1 MPRRTS
7 SFLGKILPKLGR
19 LDDAALK
26 SVVERLAREKSFLE
40 TLFHTIED
48 GVVVLNEQARIVF
61 FNEAAGRMLG
71 LESNEAGGS
80 PIQQHLPGLDWVR
93 LLKMDRDGGNQ
104 IQRHE
109 LEVSIPRPRFLS
121 LVITSLDGGAV
132 GESGLVLFLHDVTE
146 ARRQNERAMEAERN
160 EALTLLAASVAHEI
174 GNPLNALSIHLQLM
188 ERELRKLKSLTAE
201 GVMDA
206 RAPDKL
212 SQYVEVAKGEITR
225 LDYIITQFL
234 QAIRPSKPKL
244 EPASLNDVVRSA
256 VELLTPEIDN
266 RGIELRQKLLTSLP
280 VVHIDSSQMK
290 QVLVN
295 LMKNAI
301 QAMTRG
307 GILTLRTSESSEGV
321 VLSVEDTGGGIPPET
336 LSRIFEPFYTTKKRG
351 SGLGLMIVQRIVT
364 EHGGRVG
371 VESHVG
377 KGTEFRIWLPLE
389 AKTPRL
395 LAEP

>member
-1 MPRRTS
+1 R
-7 SFLGKILPKLGR
+7 
-19 LDDAALK
+19 
-26 SVVERLAREKSFLE
+26 
-40 TLFHTIED
+40 
-48 GVVVLNEQARIVF
+48 
-61 FNEAAGRMLG
+61 G
-71 LESNEAGGS
+71 L
-80 PIQQHLPGLDWVR
+80 
-93 LLKMDRDGGNQ
+93 
-104 IQRHE
+104 
-109 LEVSIPRPRFLS
+109 
-121 LVITSLDGGAV
+121 
-132 GESGLVLFLHDVTE
+132 
-146 ARRQNERAMEAERN
+146 
-160 EALTLLAASVAHEI
+160 
-174 GNPLNALSIHLQLM
+174 
-188 ERELRKLKSLTAE
+188 
-201 GVMDA
+201 
-206 RAPDKL
+206 
-212 SQYVEVAKGEITR
+212 
-225 LDYIITQFL
+225 
-234 QAIRPSKPKL
+234 
-244 EPASLNDVVRSA
+244 
-256 VELLTPEIDN
+256 
-266 RGIELRQKLLTSLP
+266 ELRQKLLTSLP